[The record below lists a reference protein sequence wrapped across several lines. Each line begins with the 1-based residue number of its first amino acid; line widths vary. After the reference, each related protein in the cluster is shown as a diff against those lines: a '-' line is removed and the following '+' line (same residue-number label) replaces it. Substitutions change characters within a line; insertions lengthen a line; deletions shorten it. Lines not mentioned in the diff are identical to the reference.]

1 MTPEELKAKGIDV
14 VWAESGTGDDFQC
27 VHVDDVIEAIRSAR
41 AEAYEDAATLVE
53 RTNFAGEPLLAK
65 IIAANIRLRA
75 KTVSG
80 WRPSSGE

>member
-1 MTPEELKAKGIDV
+1 MTPEIANIVRRARELKTD
-14 VWAESGTGDDFQC
+14 
-27 VHVDDVIEAIRSAR
+27 IEDRVLGQDLERMIAAAR

-65 IIAANIRLRA
+65 IIAADIRLRA